1 MISFF
6 FLLLVSFKRG
16 KLMLNPAAVVG
27 EGFERRCGHTS
38 SRRLGF

>member
-6 FLLLVSFKRG
+6 LSPLVSFKRG

-27 EGFERRCGHTS
+27 EEFER
-38 SRRLGF
+38 